1 MALRNCT
8 ELLKIKDKKILVISD
23 EDLGLDLAG
32 GRDDPICPGE
42 NPVYISSINKVIFF
56 RDEDPVLAKKPD
68 PGLCTSNE
76 GRFLKVF

>member
-1 MALRNCT
+1 M
-8 ELLKIKDKKILVISD
+8 LVISD

-56 RDEDPVLAKKPD
+56 RDEDPVLARKPD

-76 GRFLKVF
+76 GSFFKNRLNEYFR